1 MRAPNYLG
9 QVVSSQDGVHCYLPG
24 HVQRED
30 VPHPLHL
37 VDDSVGVGHGLAS
50 GCLGF
55 ISALVSP
62 LFAEPQAQRDVS
74 SSVRIST
81 EHEK

>member
-1 MRAPNYLG
+1 MNIVDVPTVYRYELGDLRLLVRAPNYLG

-50 GCLGF
+50 GCAWW
-55 ISALVSP
+55 S
-62 LFAEPQAQRDVS
+62 
-74 SSVRIST
+74 
-81 EHEK
+81 